1 MVLKENIILS
11 LRQWVS
17 INGQIKNS
25 CQFVRYTKS
34 GVLVANHIA
43 IERVRV
49 VYVEKVLYTCI
60 YLKHCWCIV
69 SFNQKIHKKN
79 LNEIKVL
86 ALWNWFLS
94 QWWWHFFLVYFGIWV
109 SDEFELGHKEI
120 LNIKYDLK
128 KWRLSLA

>member
-25 CQFVRYTKS
+25 CQFVRYTKN

-60 YLKHCWCIV
+60 YLKHC
-69 SFNQKIHKKN
+69 
-79 LNEIKVL
+79 
-86 ALWNWFLS
+86 
-94 QWWWHFFLVYFGIWV
+94 
-109 SDEFELGHKEI
+109 
-120 LNIKYDLK
+120 
-128 KWRLSLA
+128 